1 MEQCIGKHNFNP
13 VDNAWSLA
21 DAHTHDDLPVNVLYT
36 PPPVTV
42 LVDLKDMPRTGKSS
56 SY

>member
-1 MEQCIGKHNFNP
+1 MEQCIGKHNFNS
-13 VDNAWSLA
+13 VDDAWSLA

-36 PPPVTV
+36 PPPVTL

-56 SY
+56 Y